1 MTVPR
6 LALPSF
12 ICSPTSFFGYLSY
25 SLPSL
30 CPCSLLPA
38 LLFLSAHNHRN
49 LKCMATLVHTYAPA
63 PRQGILL
70 NPSPAASPAYHPAC
84 LPALVPSNSSLSSS
98 ASSTPGD
105 VSDYF
110 STSSS
115 PSPGPSHSSPAP
127 RSTRLPGSKPHR
139 GSQPGTVR
147 RIRFAPLPE
156 PRRDEEEGDYPA
168 VFLDDDEAVP
178 STSDHILAMSSAL
191 AAAVNCPL
199 PASVPSSPCA
209 SRRTLPPLTH
219 DSPGLD
225 PSYSQ
230 SSSDSCEPGSG
241 TGTHDA
247 QPTTV
252 PSDVGQEWDVVSPAA
267 LPALALSLSVPEHHS
282 PRKTGGKLSKMLKP
296 FFGRA
301 SSASAASSSSSHH
314 AKSSPLARTFSR
326 EEAALINGDAQ
337 RGRTSSFLSAG
348 SRNSSVSRDASL
360 TRERRES
367 DFGAPLHRWTSEGGP
382 NSGLPVSKKKR
393 HMLFGGGSSGGGVP
407 LGRTQSLTS
416 LSGKDDKKA
425 KAQQQQRPAVVTNG
439 GRKQQR
445 MLNGRVY
452 GAPRRKPNANPFANV
467 RYVMAHLYCP
477 SHSRVSFPFLL
488 FWCLFLFLL
497 SVYAD
502 TLPCVDRT
510 DEEFVEWGYGG
521 MGSVKNTAG
530 QNSMWSRVQASDDAA
545 GLARRTTDEDDG
557 SGMAWLKR
565 RREQREREKKEA
577 EERAKAEAETEAQE
591 TAETNAEEGG
601 AGEVAQEGDA
611 GVKAAAAAPA
621 EEQKEDTGG
630 AEPETNTEDKKD
642 APVDASTV
650 PLPVSAPSS
659 PLVPDTPKPE
669 HITQAINVPAPHAHH
684 RHHHSH
690 SHSHSYSHY
699 GHHHTL
705 SMPFVERRDS
715 VEAARAPAPVSPP
728 ALAKVAS
735 EEGTP
740 VPAALRTSTENKAEM
755 EVEVEA
761 AERESVSSSSASAM
775 SSTSDDVDEEESP
788 KDTEGEGGFG
798 QDEDEDEEDEE
809 AVSRFVLS
817 LPCAWRYGKEVC

>member
-1 MTVPR
+1 
-6 LALPSF
+6 
-12 ICSPTSFFGYLSY
+12 
-25 SLPSL
+25 
-30 CPCSLLPA
+30 
-38 LLFLSAHNHRN
+38 
-49 LKCMATLVHTYAPA
+49 
-63 PRQGILL
+63 
-70 NPSPAASPAYHPAC
+70 
-84 LPALVPSNSSLSSS
+84 
-98 ASSTPGD
+98 
-105 VSDYF
+105 
-110 STSSS
+110 
-115 PSPGPSHSSPAP
+115 
-127 RSTRLPGSKPHR
+127 
-139 GSQPGTVR
+139 
-147 RIRFAPLPE
+147 
-156 PRRDEEEGDYPA
+156 
-168 VFLDDDEAVP
+168 
-178 STSDHILAMSSAL
+178 MSSAL

-337 RGRTSSFLSAG
+337 RGRSSSFLSAG

-360 TRERRES
+360 TRERRDA

-382 NSGLPVSKKKR
+382 NGGLPVSKKKR
-393 HMLFGGGSSGGGVP
+393 HMLFGGGGGGGVP

-425 KAQQQQRPAVVTNG
+425 KAQQQQQRSAVVTNG

-467 RYVMAHLYCP
+467 RYVMAHLYCLH
-477 SHSRVSFPFLL
+477 SHLPLPTLPLPFLL
-488 FWCLFLFLL
+488 LFLFLFPFLL
-497 SVYAD
+497 SVYTD
-502 TLPCVDRT
+502 TLSCVDRT

-577 EERAKAEAETEAQE
+577 EERAQAEAETEAQE
-591 TAETNAEEGG
+591 KAETNAEEGG
-601 AGEVAQEGDA
+601 AGEVAQEGEA
-611 GVKAAAAAPA
+611 GVKAAAAA
-621 EEQKEDTGG
+621 EEQTEAAG
-630 AEPETNTEDKKD
+630 AEPEAETNTEDKED

-650 PLPVSAPSS
+650 PLPVSVPST

-690 SHSHSYSHY
+690 SHSHTYSHH

-705 SMPFVERRDS
+705 SMPFVERRES
-715 VEAARAPAPVSPP
+715 AESARPAPVSPP

-775 SSTSDDVDEEESP
+775 SNTSDDADEEESP